1 MELMTILIPL
11 LPLIGFAIQMFFG
24 RRLPRGGDYVPT
36 GLIFVSFI
44 LSVLTFARI
53 FSHGDPHY
61 VETFGWQWIVLG
73 DFSLRFGFY
82 LDTLTGVMLIVVSL
96 VSFVIHLYSVGYMHG
111 DPRYS
116 RYFGYLGIFSF
127 SMLGLVLTDNLF
139 GLYVF
144 WELVGLSSYLLIG
157 FWFEKKS
164 AADAGKKAFIVTRI
178 GDVGMFIGVML
189 TYATIGTL
197 TFTDLFR
204 SIASGEFS
212 GTILTVTGVCLFMGA
227 VGKSAQFPLHVWLP
241 DAMEGPTPVSAL
253 IHAATMVAAGVYMVG
268 RIFLVFTPDALTVI
282 AYVGGFTAI
291 FAATIAIVMNDIK
304 RVLAYSTLSQLGYM
318 VMSLGVGGY
327 VGGLFHLMTHAFF
340 KALLFLG
347 AGSVIHSVHTQD
359 IREMGALRKKMPVTF
374 WTFLAATLAISGVP
388 PFSGFFSKD
397 AILGAAL
404 EKAMLDPSA
413 FLLPLIGFTGAGIT
427 AFYMFRL
434 LFLTFFGEARDHEK
448 HHHAHESPWVMTVPL
463 VILAILSVGSA
474 WGGWFQKYVTKPR
487 LETYASV
494 ETLGERATSHISEVA
509 PAGEQAT
516 GTGHI
521 EAAASGHGSGE
532 SAQPD
537 EPEGHEAAIQPGHH
551 MGSAEEAHEHEVAH
565 RAHTIAMIL
574 SIIIA
579 LSGIAVAY
587 LTYMKGTISADRVAQ
602 RFEGI
607 YTVLS
612 NKYYIDEFY
621 GKTFIALTFLASRLS
636 RWFDNTIIDGIVNGA
651 SRLTVRLANAEGR
664 FDNVVIDG
672 MVNGVADISL
682 GVGGRLRRIQTGSVQ
697 NYVLWVVLIL
707 IVIFYIRVF

>member
-1 MELMTILIPL
+1 
-11 LPLIGFAIQMFFG
+11 
-24 RRLPRGGDYVPT
+24 
-36 GLIFVSFI
+36 
-44 LSVLTFARI
+44 
-53 FSHGDPHY
+53 
-61 VETFGWQWIVLG
+61 
-73 DFSLRFGFY
+73 
-82 LDTLTGVMLIVVSL
+82 
-96 VSFVIHLYSVGYMHG
+96 
-111 DPRYS
+111 
-116 RYFGYLGIFSF
+116 
-127 SMLGLVLTDNLF
+127 
-139 GLYVF
+139 
-144 WELVGLSSYLLIG
+144 VGLSSYLLIG

-164 AADAGKKAFIVTRI
+164 AADAGKKAFITTRI
-178 GDVGMFIGVML
+178 GDIGMFIGVML

-204 SIASGEFS
+204 SVATGEFS

-291 FAATIAIVMNDIK
+291 FAATIAIVMTDIK
-304 RVLAYSTLSQLGYM
+304 RILAYSTLSQLGYM
-318 VMSLGVGGY
+318 VMALGVGGY
-327 VGGLFHLMTHAFF
+327 TAGLFHLMTHAYF

-413 FLLPLIGFTGAGIT
+413 FLLPLIGFTAAGIT

-434 LFLTFFGEARDHEK
+434 LFLTFFGKARDHEK

-463 VILAILSVGSA
+463 VVLAILSVGSA
-474 WGGWFQKYVTKPR
+474 WGGWFQKYVTKPS

-494 ETLGERATSHISEVA
+494 VV
-509 PAGEQAT
+509 P
-516 GTGHI
+516 
-521 EAAASGHGSGE
+521 GE
-532 SAQPD
+532 SAAGHSLD
-537 EPEGHEAAIQPGHH
+537 EALAGEGAGGEEHAGTVTASEHGEREAA
-551 MGSAEEAHEHEVAH
+551 AEEAHGGHGVAH
-565 RAHTIAMIL
+565 TAHLIAMVL
-574 SIIIA
+574 SIIVA
-579 LSGIAVAY
+579 LSGIAVAW
-587 LTYMKGTISADRVAQ
+587 LTYMKGRISAEKIVE
-602 RFEGI
+602 RFKGI
-607 YTVLS
+607 HTVLS
-612 NKYYIDEFY
+612 HKYYIDEFY
-621 GKTFIALTFLASRLS
+621 GKTFIGMTLLAARIS

-651 SRLTVRLANAEGR
+651 ARLTVKVANAEGR
-664 FDNVVIDG
+664 FDNVVVDG
-672 MVNGVADISL
+672 AVNGVASISL

-707 IVIFYIRVF
+707 VVIFYIRVF

>member
-1 MELMTILIPL
+1 MELMTVLIPL
-11 LPLIGFAIQMFFG
+11 LPLVGFGIQMFFG
-24 RRLPRGGDYVPT
+24 KRLPRGGDYVPT
-36 GLIFVSFI
+36 GLIFLSFV

-53 FSHGDPHY
+53 FSHGDPRY

-73 DFSLRFGFY
+73 DLSLRFGFY

-96 VSFVIHLYSVGYMHG
+96 VSFLIHLYSVGYMHG

-139 GLYVF
+139 GLYIF

-164 AADAGKKAFIVTRI
+164 AADAGKKAFITTRV
-178 GDVGMFIGVML
+178 GDIGMFIGVML

-197 TFTDLFR
+197 TFTDLFS

-304 RVLAYSTLSQLGYM
+304 RILAYSTLSQLGYM
-318 VMSLGVGGY
+318 IMSLGVGGY
-327 VGGLFHLMTHAFF
+327 VAGLFHLMTHAFF

-374 WTFLAATLAISGVP
+374 WTFLAATLAIAGVP

-404 EKAMLDPSA
+404 EKAMLEPRA
-413 FLLPLIGFTGAGIT
+413 FLLPLIGFVAAGIT

-434 LFLTFFGEARDHEK
+434 LFLTFFGEARDREK

-463 VILAILSVGSA
+463 VVLALLSIGSA
-474 WGGWFQKYVTKPR
+474 WGGWFQKYVTEPS
-487 LETYASV
+487 LVTYAST
-494 ETLGERATSHISEVA
+494 ES
-509 PAGEQAT
+509 
-516 GTGHI
+516 
-521 EAAASGHGSGE
+521 AAGHGM
-532 SAQPD
+532 SA
-537 EPEGHEAAIQPGHH
+537 PG
-551 MGSAEEAHEHEVAH
+551 EAHEHEVAH
-565 RAHTIAMIL
+565 TAHTIAMVL
-574 SIIIA
+574 SIIVA
-579 LSGIAVAY
+579 ASGIAIAY
-587 LTYMKGTISADRVAQ
+587 LIYMKGKISADRVAE
-602 RFEGI
+602 RFKGI

-612 NKYYIDEFY
+612 HKYYIDEFY
-621 GKTFIALTFLASRLS
+621 GRTFIAVTLLASRLS

-651 SRLTVRLANAEGR
+651 SRLTVRLSSAEGR
-664 FDNVVIDG
+664 FDNAVVDG
-672 MVNGVADISL
+672 MVNGVANVSL
-682 GVGGRLRRIQTGSVQ
+682 AMGGRLRRIQTGSVQ
-697 NYVLWVVLIL
+697 NYVLWVVVIL